1 MDEII
6 EEDLINTSF
15 KQLLPDE
22 KEVYKKESNYISTFQ
37 NNEELKREL
46 GLLLHKYIQ
55 FKFKNP
61 CNFALDM
68 KIQASILPHISESQF
83 DEISHM
89 YLDIQAREVENGF
102 VDIRDLESI
111 LVKDLQNFNIY
122 MIFDNKIV
130 KMINDQNHSHMPNFD
145 QKLKIFD
152 RHLKS
157 KFDDE
162 NGGDI
167 SIQERAYDP

>member
-1 MDEII
+1 
-6 EEDLINTSF
+6 
-15 KQLLPDE
+15 
-22 KEVYKKESNYISTFQ
+22 
-37 NNEELKREL
+37 
-46 GLLLHKYIQ
+46 
-55 FKFKNP
+55 
-61 CNFALDM
+61 
-68 KIQASILPHISESQF
+68 
-83 DEISHM
+83 
-89 YLDIQAREVENGF
+89 
-102 VDIRDLESI
+102 
-111 LVKDLQNFNIY
+111 

-130 KMINDQNHSHMPNFD
+130 KMINDQNHSLMPNFD